1 MVSNPANPVILL
13 SGKTRLVSYL
23 FACIAVS
30 YECESFL
37 LAWT

>member
-1 MVSNPANPVILL
+1 MRFDCADTYA
-13 SGKTRLVSYL
+13 KLVSYL